1 MKPSD
6 LSQTKQLMGAL
17 VRMKPK
23 PHEEMKIGKKKSRAS
38 SSGKKRASSSKPKTS

>member
-17 VRMKPK
+17 VR
-23 PHEEMKIGKKKSRAS
+23 INAFLAS
-38 SSGKKRASSSKPKTS
+38 KEAV